1 MINVEPDFNYSD
13 ASSHFIGLV
22 VNIVFFTVIIFPIS
36 SSITLLW
43 CKIMSLKMT
52 QQRNIV
58 AKYGYW
64 GFSVL
69 SFWPETSYFR
79 LAS

>member
-36 SSITLLW
+36 SSIHCCGVKL
-43 CKIMSLKMT
+43 CH
-52 QQRNIV
+52 
-58 AKYGYW
+58 
-64 GFSVL
+64 
-69 SFWPETSYFR
+69 
-79 LAS
+79 